1 MYDMCRSALLLNS
14 LKLGNVITNL
24 QLAWEE
30 ALLKIET
37 KYLATFLKGL
47 KYIED
52 REPDEG
58 QSERLMLKYYNF
70 LWQIRDFL
78 HKEYGIT
85 VLQNLEKFP
94 LNTDKL
100 DDEYYELVANTVKS
114 VNLMPQKLSGSRFN
128 IIKKTPFFVGTE
140 RYYEVT
146 LQLAGIYATKYN
158 RITAYTKENIT
169 TNYSIQIAYTNAEI
183 DLWGVKSKIK
193 IISNWGV
200 SIDPTCL
207 NKLAKILHIRTQI
220 STNYNE
226 YHALMNFLT
235 ESGMNLLDLIDLQ
248 EVSFSK
254 IIDSIY
260 SNTSTAYFIQVVRAF
275 KNWQPRSKGVQSGLF
290 EKLWHKV

>member
-1 MYDMCRSALLLNS
+1 MSEKELCKKDIDKIISACDKYITSGIDLIDKENYTRDDVSRFILPRLYDMCRSALLLNS
-14 LKLGNVITNL
+14 LKLGNTQTNL
-24 QLAWEE
+24 QLAWEQ
-30 ALLKIET
+30 AMLKIET
-37 KYLATFLKGL
+37 KYLATFLKGI
-47 KYIED
+47 KYID
-52 REPDEG
+52 GREPDAG

-78 HKEYGIT
+78 QKEYGMT

-100 DDEYYELVANTVKS
+100 DDEYHELVANTIKKVDLSPK
-114 VNLMPQKLSGSRFN
+114 KLGGSRFY
-128 IIKKTPFFVGTE
+128 IVKKTPFFVGRE

-169 TNYSIQIAYTNAEI
+169 TNYSIQIAYTDAEM

-207 NKLAKILHIRTQI
+207 NKLAKILHISTKI
-220 STNYNE
+220 SVQYNE
-226 YHALMNFLT
+226 YNALMRFL
-235 ESGMNLLDLIDLQ
+235 NLMKNHQ
-248 EVSFSK
+248 VFF
-254 IIDSIY
+254 IIL
-260 SNTSTAYFIQVVRAF
+260 
-275 KNWQPRSKGVQSGLF
+275 LF
-290 EKLWHKV
+290 

>member
-1 MYDMCRSALLLNS
+1 MMFLILFYLAYYDMCRSALLLNS
-14 LKLGNVITNL
+14 LKLGNKHANL
-24 QLAWEE
+24 KLAWEQ

-78 HKEYGIT
+78 QKEYGMS

-100 DDEYYELVANTVKS
+100 DEEYYELVANA
-114 VNLMPQKLSGSRFN
+114 VNAVNVTPGELCGSRFY
-128 IIKKTPFFVGTE
+128 IIKKTPFFVGKE
-140 RYYEVT
+140 RYYEIT

-169 TNYSIQIAYTNAEI
+169 TNYSVQIAYIETNI
-183 DLWGVKSKIK
+183 NLWGVESKIRV
-193 IISNWGV
+193 ITNWGG
-200 SIDPTCL
+200 
-207 NKLAKILHIRTQI
+207 
-220 STNYNE
+220 Y
-226 YHALMNFLT
+226 
-235 ESGMNLLDLIDLQ
+235 LLIPQ
-248 EVSFSK
+248 C
-254 IIDSIY
+254 
-260 SNTSTAYFIQVVRAF
+260 
-275 KNWQPRSKGVQSGLF
+275 
-290 EKLWHKV
+290 